1 MTKPENNSSTNVM
14 KPEKKRKCMGPVGFR
29 FSYKALNRSCSVIL
43 PPKLLLSVAEM
54 YLLELLQH
62 LDERH

>member
-1 MTKPENNSSTNVM
+1 
-14 KPEKKRKCMGPVGFR
+14 MGPVGFR

>member
-1 MTKPENNSSTNVM
+1 MLL
-14 KPEKKRKCMGPVGFR
+14 GPVGFR

-62 LDERH
+62 LDEQH

>member
-1 MTKPENNSSTNVM
+1 MAKPENNTSTNVM
-14 KPEKKRKCMGPVGFR
+14 KPEKKEKKMLLGPVGFR

-54 YLLELLQH
+54 YLLE
-62 LDERH
+62 

>member
-14 KPEKKRKCMGPVGFR
+14 KPEKKKKMLLEPVGFR

-43 PPKLLLSVAEM
+43 PPKLH
-54 YLLELLQH
+54 YFFLLQKCIY
-62 LDERH
+62 LNSFNI